1 MNKPIIFIDGQ
12 EGTTGLQIFDRLSAR
27 DDIELLTIPESR
39 RKDPSARKSPRRGGH
54 RGGRSRG

>member
-39 RKDPSARKSPRRGGH
+39 RKDPSARKERMKDRKSVV
-54 RGGRSRG
+54 